1 MESKKVV
8 VLASHD
14 ELESAL
20 PPLNVAV
27 GAASSGAD
35 VITAFSRK
43 GINILDEKYIPTP
56 SDGLEY
62 LSNALSD
69 FNAPSVHNL
78 LEIAVEMGVQ
88 FYVVDLDIQ
97 DHTCFR
103 YPVEQVPI
111 KWVLNEAVSADLF
124 VHF

>member
-1 MESKKVV
+1 MV

-27 GAASSGAD
+27 GAASSGAE
-35 VITAFSRK
+35 VIIAFSRK

-62 LSNALSD
+62 LSNALAD

>member
-35 VITAFSRK
+35 VIIAFSRK